1 MFRFEVWEWRMQIA
15 EKMFLPNIFWL
26 SIYLWSVK
34 LFEFIIRRSF
44 MKRELG
50 SMIRD

>member
-15 EKMFLPNIFWL
+15 EKMFLPNT
-26 SIYLWSVK
+26 LWSIK